1 MITRTTIEERKKVIE
16 DDISTV
22 TQRLTENEQKKLEDT
37 ALINALTGALQ
48 QCDYFLK
55 KIDNEKPEKV
65 VVEGKKKLPII
76 DNPYGS
82 DDGNETVAVA
92 AV

>member
-16 DDISTV
+16 DDIATV

-37 ALINALTGALQ
+37 ALVNALTGALQ

-82 DDGNETVAVA
+82 DDGNDTTAVA

>member
-16 DDISTV
+16 DDIETV

-48 QCDYFLK
+48 QCNYFLK

>member
-16 DDISTV
+16 NDITNV
-22 TQRLTENEQKKLEDT
+22 KQRLTENEQKKLEDT

-55 KIDNEKPEKV
+55 ELDNEKPEKV
-65 VVEGKKKLPII
+65 VFDGGVPII

-82 DDGNETVAVA
+82 DGGNDTTAVA

>member
-16 DDISTV
+16 DDITTV

-48 QCDYFLK
+48 QCNYFLK

>member
-16 DDISTV
+16 DDIATV

-37 ALINALTGALQ
+37 ALVNALTGALQ

-82 DDGNETVAVA
+82 DDGNDTTAIA

>member
-16 DDISTV
+16 DDIATV

-82 DDGNETVAVA
+82 DDGNDTTAIA

>member
-16 DDISTV
+16 DDITTV

-82 DDGNETVAVA
+82 DGGNDTTAVA

>member
-1 MITRTTIEERKKVIE
+1 MITRITIEERKKVIE
-16 DDISTV
+16 DDIEAV

-37 ALINALTGALQ
+37 ALVNALTGALQ

-55 KIDNEKPEKV
+55 KLDNEKPERV
-65 VVEGKKKLPII
+65 VIEGKLPII

-82 DDGNETVAVA
+82 DDGNDTTAVA

>member
-1 MITRTTIEERKKVIE
+1 MITRTTIEERKKVIK
-16 DDISTV
+16 DDIETV

-48 QCDYFLK
+48 QCNYFLK

-82 DDGNETVAVA
+82 DDGNDTTAVA

>member
-1 MITRTTIEERKKVIE
+1 MITRTTIEERKKVLE
-16 DDISTV
+16 NDIVTV

-82 DDGNETVAVA
+82 DDGNDTTAVA

>member
-16 DDISTV
+16 DDITTV
-22 TQRLTENEQKKLEDT
+22 AQRLTENEQKKLEDT

-55 KIDNEKPEKV
+55 ELDNEKPEKV

>member
-16 DDISTV
+16 DDITTV
-22 TQRLTENEQKKLEDT
+22 AQRLTENEQKKLEDT

-48 QCDYFLK
+48 QCNYFLK

>member
-1 MITRTTIEERKKVIE
+1 MITKITIESRKKVIE
-16 DDISTV
+16 NDIATV

-55 KIDNEKPEKV
+55 ELDNEKPEKV
-65 VVEGKKKLPII
+65 VFDGGVPII
-76 DNPYGS
+76 NNPYGS
-82 DDGNETVAVA
+82 SDDGNDTIAVA

>member
-1 MITRTTIEERKKVIE
+1 MITRTTIEERKKVLE
-16 DDISTV
+16 NDIVTV

-37 ALINALTGALQ
+37 ALVNALTGALQ

-55 KIDNEKPEKV
+55 KLDNEKPERV
-65 VVEGKKKLPII
+65 VIEGKLPII

-82 DDGNETVAVA
+82 DDGNDTTAVA

>member
-1 MITRTTIEERKKVIE
+1 MITRTTIEERKKVIK
-16 DDISTV
+16 DDIETV

-37 ALINALTGALQ
+37 ALVNALTGALQ

-55 KIDNEKPEKV
+55 KLDNEKPEKV
-65 VVEGKKKLPII
+65 VVDGGKRLPII

-82 DDGNETVAVA
+82 DGGNDTTAIA